1 VLRRPAIYVTA
12 LVVGAAAYLAGLPVW
27 AAGVIAVLSLLG
39 GAALAAAVLARRD
52 RRPPAIDERVRPAAP
67 TEAVFRLEGEF
78 WTIAFNGSSFALS
91 DAKGLRYIHRL
102 LQTPGMEVHVL
113 ELERVVMPSPASPR
127 NAGAPP
133 DTLTPQPILD
143 DRAIASFRARIKELQ
158 EEIEEAERNNDH
170 ERASR
175 AREELEAL
183 TAEIQRTIR
192 PGDKSRDFTDET
204 QRARVNVQR
213 AIRGAVERVRDHDPS
228 LGHHLDHDITTGTY
242 CVYAPDPSSAP
253 AWAL

>member
-12 LVVGAAAYLAGLPVW
+12 LVVGAAAYLVGLPVW

-39 GAALAAAVLARRD
+39 GAALAALVRVRRH
-52 RRPPAIDERVRPAAP
+52 RPPGTPERVQEPASP
-67 TEAVFRLEGEF
+67 EAIFRLEGEF
-78 WTIAFNGSSFALS
+78 WTIAFHGSSFRLS

-102 LQTPGMEVHVL
+102 LETPGVEVHVL
-113 ELERVVMPSPASPR
+113 ELERAVMPSPVTPG

-133 DTLTPQPILD
+133 DTVPAQPILD
-143 DRAIASFRARIKELQ
+143 DQAIARFRARIKELQ
-158 EEIEEAERNNDH
+158 DEIEEAERHNDP

-175 AREELEAL
+175 GREELDAL
-183 TAEIQRTIR
+183 AAELERYVR
-192 PGDKSRDFTDET
+192 PAGKSRGFADET

-228 LGHHLDHDITTGTY
+228 LGHHLDHDITTGSY
-242 CVYAPDPSSAP
+242 CVYAPDPASVPS
-253 AWAL
+253 WAL